1 MENQTYTNV
10 TKNTQAP
17 ESNDTNNTEIPQETE
32 SNDNNNLLA
41 NMFNSFLSQAGQN
54 EKNVV
59 QDDTN
64 EESDEEDSDDDD
76 DEIDNKWVA
85 LQKLL
90 DSHLRIT
97 KCLLRMIKEK

>member
-1 MENQTYTNV
+1 MENQTD
-10 TKNTQAP
+10 TKDTEMPQAP
-17 ESNDTNNTEIPQETE
+17 ESND
-32 SNDNNNLLA
+32 NDNLLA

-54 EKNVV
+54 DQKVV
-59 QDDTN
+59 QDD
-64 EESDEEDSDDDD
+64 EEEDSDDEDSDDDD
-76 DEIDNKWVA
+76 ETDDKWVA

>member
-1 MENQTYTNV
+1 MENQTD
-10 TKNTQAP
+10 TK
-17 ESNDTNNTEIPQETE
+17 DTEIPEVQE
-32 SNDNNNLLA
+32 SIDNNNLLA

-54 EKNVV
+54 ESKVV
-59 QDDTN
+59 QDDD
-64 EESDEEDSDDDD
+64 EESDEEESDDDD
-76 DEIDNKWVA
+76 DESDDKWVA

>member
-1 MENQTYTNV
+1 MENKTDTEMPQV
-10 TKNTQAP
+10 P
-17 ESNDTNNTEIPQETE
+17 ESVD
-32 SNDNNNLLA
+32 DNNLLA

-54 EKNVV
+54 DPKVV
-59 QDDTN
+59 QDND
-64 EESDEEDSDDDD
+64 EEEEDSDDEDSDD
-76 DEIDNKWVA
+76 DEDDTDDKWVA

>member
-1 MENQTYTNV
+1 MENQTD
-10 TKNTQAP
+10 TKDTETQAP
-17 ESNDTNNTEIPQETE
+17 ESND
-32 SNDNNNLLA
+32 NLLA

-54 EKNVV
+54 DQKVV
-59 QDDTN
+59 QD
-64 EESDEEDSDDDD
+64 EEEEDSDEEDSDDDE
-76 DEIDNKWVA
+76 EIDDKWVA

>member
-1 MENQTYTNV
+1 MENQTD
-10 TKNTQAP
+10 TKETEMPQAP
-17 ESNDTNNTEIPQETE
+17 ENV
-32 SNDNNNLLA
+32 DNNNLLA

-54 EKNVV
+54 ESKVV
-59 QDDTN
+59 EDNGN
-64 EESDEEDSDDDD
+64 EEEDDSDDEDSDDEDSD
-76 DEIDNKWVA
+76 KWVA

>member
-1 MENQTYTNV
+1 MENQTDTEMPQV
-10 TKNTQAP
+10 P
-17 ESNDTNNTEIPQETE
+17 ESVNND
-32 SNDNNNLLA
+32 NLLA

-54 EKNVV
+54 ESKVV
-59 QDDTN
+59 QDN
-64 EESDEEDSDDDD
+64 EEEEDSDDEDSDDDD
-76 DEIDNKWVA
+76 EDSDKWVA

>member
-1 MENQTYTNV
+1 MENQTD
-10 TKNTQAP
+10 TK
-17 ESNDTNNTEIPQETE
+17 DTEIPEVQK
-32 SNDNNNLLA
+32 SIDNNNLLA

-54 EKNVV
+54 ESKVV
-59 QDDTN
+59 QDDD

-76 DEIDNKWVA
+76 EIDDKWVA

>member
-1 MENQTYTNV
+1 MENQTDTEMPQV
-10 TKNTQAP
+10 P
-17 ESNDTNNTEIPQETE
+17 ESVD
-32 SNDNNNLLA
+32 DNNLLA

-54 EKNVV
+54 ESKVV
-59 QDDTN
+59 QDNGN
-64 EESDEEDSDDDD
+64 EEEEDSDDEDSD
-76 DEIDNKWVA
+76 DEDDEDSDKWVA

>member
-1 MENQTYTNV
+1 MENQTD
-10 TKNTQAP
+10 TK
-17 ESNDTNNTEIPQETE
+17 DTEIPQAPE

-41 NMFNSFLSQAGQN
+41 NMFNSFMSQADP
-54 EKNVV
+54 KVV
-59 QDDTN
+59 QD
-64 EESDEEDSDDDD
+64 EEEEDSDDEDSDD
-76 DEIDNKWVA
+76 DEEIDDKWVA

>member
-1 MENQTYTNV
+1 MENQTD
-10 TKNTQAP
+10 TKDTEVPQEP
-17 ESNDTNNTEIPQETE
+17 ESND
-32 SNDNNNLLA
+32 NLLA

-54 EKNVV
+54 DQKVV
-59 QDDTN
+59 QDD
-64 EESDEEDSDDDD
+64 EEEEDSDEEDSDDE
-76 DEIDNKWVA
+76 DEIDDKWVA

>member
-1 MENQTYTNV
+1 MENQTD
-10 TKNTQAP
+10 TKETEMPQAP
-17 ESNDTNNTEIPQETE
+17 ENI
-32 SNDNNNLLA
+32 DNNNLLA

-54 EKNVV
+54 ESKVV
-59 QDDTN
+59 EDNGN
-64 EESDEEDSDDDD
+64 EEDEDSDDEDSDDEDSDDD
-76 DEIDNKWVA
+76 KWVA

>member
-1 MENQTYTNV
+1 MENQTD
-10 TKNTQAP
+10 TKETEMPQAP
-17 ESNDTNNTEIPQETE
+17 ENI
-32 SNDNNNLLA
+32 DNNNLLA

-54 EKNVV
+54 ESKVV
-59 QDDTN
+59 EDNGNGN
-64 EESDEEDSDDDD
+64 EEDEDSDDEDSDDEDSDDD
-76 DEIDNKWVA
+76 KWVA

>member
-1 MENQTYTNV
+1 MENQTD
-10 TKNTQAP
+10 TK
-17 ESNDTNNTEIPQETE
+17 ETE
-32 SNDNNNLLA
+32 MPQAQESVSVDNNNLLA

-54 EKNVV
+54 ESNVV
-59 QDDTN
+59 QDNGN
-64 EESDEEDSDDDD
+64 EEEEDSDEEDSDDEDNDD
-76 DEIDNKWVA
+76 DKWVA

>member
-1 MENQTYTNV
+1 MENQTD
-10 TKNTQAP
+10 TKEIQIPQVP
-17 ESNDTNNTEIPQETE
+17 ESV
-32 SNDNNNLLA
+32 DNNNLLA

-54 EKNVV
+54 DSKVV
-59 QDDTN
+59 QNN
-64 EESDEEDSDDDD
+64 EEDDEDDEDDSDEEDSDDDD
-76 DEIDNKWVA
+76 ETDDKWVA

>member
-1 MENQTYTNV
+1 MENQTD
-10 TKNTQAP
+10 TKDTEIPQAP
-17 ESNDTNNTEIPQETE
+17 ESND
-32 SNDNNNLLA
+32 NLLA

-54 EKNVV
+54 DPKVV
-59 QDDTN
+59 QDED
-64 EESDEEDSDDDD
+64 EEDSDEEDSDDDE
-76 DEIDNKWVA
+76 EIDDKWVA